1 MVFTISNITI
11 SKKKY
16 IIYSIKNTPFSRV
29 SETTAAISLQ
39 IYYIILYLIL
49 QYKKVFDLNTST
61 PLPLTLEGIK
71 VDFICNLGYYNIK
84 VVIS

>member
-49 QYKKVFDLNTST
+49 QHKNPD
-61 PLPLTLEGIK
+61 G
-71 VDFICNLGYYNIK
+71 
-84 VVIS
+84 